1 MGIQACWAAGLHT
14 ESSFCP
20 GALRQPSL
28 GTSFLTLCL
37 MKQKKVFQSISNE
50 IKGSGIWSLGWT
62 PLQGLGLISPGEFWP
77 TGPCSGPP
85 CSANA
90 RHTLFIPWL
99 HTYTLCQCSWT
110 KSHLQQ
116 GWQGG
121 AGGKFGL
128 AQTSVFALSRLKACS
143 SFHLGR
149 KEGSAASWWCPDP
162 SQPGHCISKPFPV
175 LDLCVYTW
183 LMQGF
188 PPGCILRPQLTHS

>member
-1 MGIQACWAAGLHT
+1 
-14 ESSFCP
+14 
-20 GALRQPSL
+20 
-28 GTSFLTLCL
+28 

-62 PLQGLGLISPGEFWP
+62 PLQGLGLISPGEFWL

-143 SFHLGR
+143 SFHLRR
-149 KEGSAASWWCPDP
+149 KEGLCSILVVSRPFAARTLHFQAIPSPGPVCLHVADAGISSWLHFETSAHSLLI
-162 SQPGHCISKPFPV
+162 H
-175 LDLCVYTW
+175 
-183 LMQGF
+183 LMF
-188 PPGCILRPQLTHS
+188 IRFIFIVS